1 VKRLA
6 NDADE
11 LVRDVAR
18 QRLGKRGAGISQ
30 LVTQKQA
37 CVPF

>member
-1 VKRLA
+1 
-6 NDADE
+6 
-11 LVRDVAR
+11 VAR
-18 QRLGKRGAGISQ
+18 QRLGKRGAGVSQ